1 VIARHTF
8 ANVRS
13 EVIPQ
18 AGAAGGVGGEFRDRF
33 PGFEGRSSG
42 DNPGR
47 RPGGTGGFGGPGG
60 NASVSGA
67 LVTLLQTGASGYEWA
82 ATVGSDSAA
91 SMELSTG
98 GDPVMAIGGFS
109 GSDPAPALAE
119 FQQMVTSHEVHYFV
133 AGRGRHDG
141 LRPHRAGPSLV
152 IGRPAG
158 LGMVH

>member
-1 VIARHTF
+1 VGGRILGQPAGSVIARHTF

-119 FQQMVTSHEVHYFV
+119 NSFWELFT
-133 AGRGRHDG
+133 
-141 LRPHRAGPSLV
+141 
-152 IGRPAG
+152 RPAG
-158 LGMVH
+158 GTTVYDLTAPAQAS